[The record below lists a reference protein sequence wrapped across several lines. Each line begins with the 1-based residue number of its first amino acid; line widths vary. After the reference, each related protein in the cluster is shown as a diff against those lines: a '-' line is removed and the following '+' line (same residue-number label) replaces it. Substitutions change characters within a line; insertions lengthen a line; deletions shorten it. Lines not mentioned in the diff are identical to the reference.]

1 MVIFNMIL
9 QGSLMIL
16 PLCLLR
22 PLLLRWSTSRTRAF
36 LWLIPAIRLLLPL
49 PNFPAAQAIPYTTAA
64 ALLEL
69 SISQAHISWQSTE
82 AARIIPW
89 KPIWLIVSLA
99 AFLWLVL
106 SNLRFSRRTRPDG
119 TYQNLPLRR
128 GPAACLFGLFRPAII
143 LPPDLDE
150 RTRDFALRHEYC
162 HFLRR
167 DHLRH
172 ALFTLL
178 LCLYWWN
185 PLIWLAAH
193 FHQQDCEAACDHLT
207 ASALDPESQKAYL
220 RALLKL
226 SDLPVHLRPS
236 LGGTARHMKRRI
248 LNMKSKSPSLLKKLS
263 ALALTLPLLLG
274 SAAVALDESSSIG
287 IIGGADGPTSIFVS
301 GREDASVGVIGGAD
315 GPTSIFITD
324 PATGDALS
332 ISGEMLGLAHYLSGE
347 CQLMIS
353 TSDEMFAQQINEL
366 METAVQT
373 ALESAASELPEEFLL
388 VIFQNDVG
396 ELVMAHL
403 FEQDGQSIL
412 RLNGTDMVLPE
423 GTCAEFMTLLAEMAA
438 PIE

>member
-128 GPAACLFGLFRPAII
+128 GPAACLFGLFLPAII

-274 SAAVALDESSSIG
+274 SAAVALDDDSSIG
-287 IIGGADGPTSIFVS
+287 I
-301 GREDASVGVIGGAD
+301 IGGAD

-366 METAVQT
+366 METAMQT
-373 ALESAASELPEEFLL
+373 VLESASSELPEEFLL
-388 VIFQNDVG
+388 VIFQNDTG
-396 ELVMAHL
+396 ELVIAHL

-423 GTCAEFMTLLAEMAA
+423 GTYAEFMTLLAEMTASA
-438 PIE
+438 E